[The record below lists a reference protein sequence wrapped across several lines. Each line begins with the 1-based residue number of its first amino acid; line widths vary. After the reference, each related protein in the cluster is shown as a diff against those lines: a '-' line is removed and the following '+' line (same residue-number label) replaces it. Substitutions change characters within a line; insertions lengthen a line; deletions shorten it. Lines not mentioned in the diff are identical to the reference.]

1 MITLIS
7 LHDLN
12 LAARFADHFVV
23 MDAGEIYA
31 SGDAASVLTP
41 AMLKDVY
48 RVNASVRLDE
58 DGITQ
63 VTPLS
68 SIRPRNGVAAS
79 AA

>member
-7 LHDLN
+7 LHDLS
-12 LAARFADHFVV
+12 LATRFADHFVV
-23 MDAGEIYA
+23 MDDGRIYA

-41 AMLKDVY
+41 AMLRDVY
-48 RVNASVRLDE
+48 QVHASVRVDE
-58 DGITQ
+58 HGVTR

-68 SIRPRNGVAAS
+68 SIRSRNGAAH